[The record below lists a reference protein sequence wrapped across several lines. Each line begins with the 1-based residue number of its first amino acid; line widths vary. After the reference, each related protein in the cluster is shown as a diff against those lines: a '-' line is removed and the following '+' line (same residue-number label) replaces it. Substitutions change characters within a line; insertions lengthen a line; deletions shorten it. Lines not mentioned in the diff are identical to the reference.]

1 MVKACIFGD
10 LTTRN
15 MKANSKKI
23 HYKAK
28 PEFTS
33 LPINITMEGS
43 EMEKEMGKE
52 TMFMKMEILSQVNGK
67 TISNWLVITNSKMGT
82 NSKAS
87 SKIISLTLEFWD
99 IIMERHMKES
109 LKMAAGMV

>member
-1 MVKACIFGD
+1 MEIFSKVNTICLKSMVKACIFGD

-67 TISNWLVITNSKMGT
+67 TISN
-82 NSKAS
+82 
-87 SKIISLTLEFWD
+87 
-99 IIMERHMKES
+99 
-109 LKMAAGMV
+109 